1 MQNVIH
7 ELPGADA
14 LFQWFGYWPD
24 FHDAEVL
31 AIDLNRSGSSRV
43 RVHTFDVSDQV
54 GNDGCN
60 VCVKHVVVSFVLD
73 GLESIQLQGFNR
85 QNVVSKVA
93 VIRTEEGLLLLLEP
107 CYGAEGSLTAERI
120 SIEIEPGV
128 PPDSQYRKNDS

>member
-7 ELPGADA
+7 EVPGADA
-14 LFQWFGYWPD
+14 LFQWFRYWPD

-31 AIDLNRSGSSRV
+31 AIDLNRTGSTRV
-43 RVHTFDVSDQV
+43 RVHTFDVSDRV

-60 VCVKHVVVSFVLD
+60 VCVKHVVVSFLLD
-73 GLESIQLQGFNR
+73 GLKTIELHGFNN

-93 VIRTEEGLLLLLEP
+93 VVRTEEGLQLLLEP

-120 SIEIEPGV
+120 RIEIEPGV
-128 PPDSQYRKNDS
+128 PLDSQYRKNGA